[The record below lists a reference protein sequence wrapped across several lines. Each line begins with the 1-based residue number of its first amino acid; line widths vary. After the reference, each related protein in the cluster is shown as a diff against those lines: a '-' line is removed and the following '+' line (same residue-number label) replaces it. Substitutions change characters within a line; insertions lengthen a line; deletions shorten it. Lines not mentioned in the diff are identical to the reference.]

1 MSQDFWQ
8 SSYGMEITATMNR
21 ITEELKGRLQCER
34 PTARII
40 QVEGLDYHINLGKS
54 NGLKVG
60 DRFRILHKADFTD
73 TYGQEHPLRN
83 EAAGIM
89 EVKKV
94 YPENAVMRP
103 LSQYAAGNI
112 QVNDLA
118 ELE

>member
-1 MSQDFWQ
+1 
-8 SSYGMEITATMNR
+8 MEITPTINR
-21 ITEELKGRLQCER
+21 ITEELICCFHRESL
-34 PTARII
+34 TARII
-40 QVEGLDYHINLGKS
+40 RVEAHDYHINLGKS